1 MIKVLIVTNMWPSV
15 EKPYYG
21 LFVKE
26 QIDALQL
33 INTDIKVEV
42 FNIQGY
48 SNKFSYFLS
57 VCRIRELIKNHKF
70 DVIHIHFGLS
80 GLFLLFLRK
89 IQIPIVCTFHGSDI
103 SASSKKKLVK
113 WISFQVAKRCTR
125 IVVLNNQM
133 VEQVRDLKIPYDI
146 IPCGVDTDFFRP
158 SVIKVEPKAKIVIG
172 FPSNPNRIEKNYPL
186 FANIVQEL
194 RKVYEVEIVEELFVH
209 LNRTQISEK
218 LNAIHILLMTS
229 HYEGSPQIIK
239 EAMACNCKIVS
250 RDVGDVRLLFESV
263 GNAAVLD
270 YDASV
275 MDYVGAIKELMEGA
289 IVQGK
294 VSSRERLLH
303 LGLTSTAVAERVNE
317 VYNKAIN
324 GETEKN

>member
-1 MIKVLIVTNMWPSV
+1 MMKVLIVTNMWPSV

-26 QIDALQL
+26 QIGALQL
-33 INTDIKVEV
+33 MNKDINVEV

-48 SNKFSYFLS
+48 SNKFSYILS
-57 VCRIRELIKNHKF
+57 VFSIRKLIKNDQF

-80 GLFLLFLRK
+80 GLFLLFLRR
-89 IQIPIVCTFHGSDI
+89 IQIPVICTFHGSDI
-103 SASSKKKLVK
+103 SANSRKMLVK

-125 IVVLNNQM
+125 IVVLNKQM
-133 VEQVRDLKIPYDI
+133 VEQVRHLNIPFDI
-146 IPCGVDTDFFRP
+146 IPCGVDTDFFRQ
-158 SVIKVEPKAKIVIG
+158 SVIKYEPKAKFVIG
-172 FPSNPNRIEKNYPL
+172 FPSNPDRIEKNYSL

-194 RKVYEVEIVEELFVH
+194 RKVYEVEIVVELFVH

-218 LNAIHILLMTS
+218 LNSIDVLLMTS

-250 RDVGDVRLLFESV
+250 RDVGDVRLLFETV
-263 GNAAVLD
+263 CNAIVLD
-270 YDASV
+270 YDAGV
-275 MDYVGAIKELMEGA
+275 LDYVEVIKDLMNG
-289 IVQGK
+289 VRKQGT

-303 LGLTSTAVAERVNE
+303 LGLTSSAVAERVNE

-324 GETEKN
+324 GEIEKN

>member
-1 MIKVLIVTNMWPSV
+1 MMKVLIVTNMWPSV

-26 QIDALQL
+26 QIGALQL
-33 INTDIKVEV
+33 MNKDINVEV

-48 SNKFSYFLS
+48 SNKFSYILS
-57 VCRIRELIKNHKF
+57 VFSIRKLIKNDQF

-80 GLFLLFLRK
+80 GLFLLFLRR
-89 IQIPIVCTFHGSDI
+89 IQIPVICTFHGSDI
-103 SASSKKKLVK
+103 SANSRKMFVK
-113 WISFQVAKRCTR
+113 WISFQVAKRCTS
-125 IVVLNNQM
+125 IVVLNKQM
-133 VEQVRDLKIPYDI
+133 VEQVRHLNIPFDI
-146 IPCGVDTDFFRP
+146 IPCGVDTDFFRQ
-158 SVIKVEPKAKIVIG
+158 SVIKDEPKAKIVIG
-172 FPSNPNRIEKNYPL
+172 FPSNPDRIEKNYSL

-194 RKVYEVEIVEELFVH
+194 RKVYEVEIVVELFVH

-218 LNAIHILLMTS
+218 LNSIDVLLMTS

-250 RDVGDVRLLFESV
+250 RDVGDVRLLFETV
-263 GNAAVLD
+263 CNAIVLD
-270 YDASV
+270 YDAGV
-275 MDYVGAIKELMEGA
+275 LDYVEVIKDLMNG
-289 IVQGK
+289 VRKQGT

-303 LGLTSTAVAERVNE
+303 LGLTSSAVAERVNE

-324 GETEKN
+324 GEIEKN